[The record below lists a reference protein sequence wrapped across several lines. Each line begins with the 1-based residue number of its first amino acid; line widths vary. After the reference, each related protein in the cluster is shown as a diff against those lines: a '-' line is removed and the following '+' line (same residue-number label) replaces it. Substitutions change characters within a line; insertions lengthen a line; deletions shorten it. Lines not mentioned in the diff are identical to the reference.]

1 MAHELSAH
9 QLNNV
14 RLFLA
19 SPGGVEDERNAV
31 HRLTDELNV
40 TIRRHG
46 WQVEVLDWEDR
57 APATGR
63 AQENINADVERCD
76 IFLGIVWDRWGTPTG
91 EQSSGFGEEW
101 HLAKARW
108 QSTGK
113 PELWLCF
120 KDIDDE
126 LRAKSDDQLTR
137 VVEFRRSVQREEV
150 AFYKT
155 FRSPAEL
162 EVAVRREL
170 LDEVLKRAGLSRE
183 AIGPIAVDWS
193 AALSHEPVALVRDG
207 PERERLAR
215 ELAESDPK
223 RAADMLLELANE
235 VEDLGFDN
243 VGEGLR
249 DRAAAALD
257 DSGRHE
263 EALSTWRRLLMKAVE
278 SGHPLEAEHAAHRL
292 GERLPPEQH
301 WEARAWTACVE
312 WPAGP
317 AHAVEQL
324 SAALQA
330 TAARPVDL
338 EVRRL
343 WRRRRWE
350 ICLFS
355 GNAAR
360 VVEDARR
367 LSDGEADEYDDDLS
381 LLRAEALSAMS
392 DPAADVAWRE
402 LRAIS
407 LDVAHSDPQRSGRL
421 TARWGVRLTEQ
432 HDWTAAEEAFVRA
445 ATLWSRVPGIE
456 EESAECF
463 FSAQLVGHL
472 AGEWIPRGW
481 SWQPLA
487 ASLRGTRDSFA
498 ARAKA
503 REQSGMA
510 AHADRS
516 FREAHQHFA
525 LALAIHRRAGHLRG
539 IHAATGMLADVA
551 RDAGDPVEAVL
562 RYCEVGNGK
571 DAAKIAADAPAREL
585 TERLSVGRTEWETR
599 AACTVLAVIGRHAT
613 EERAAAMLASVLH
626 LSRKPRKELR
636 NPETE
641 AVEAL
646 REIAV
651 ALADQDA
658 HEAIER
664 LVELLG
670 CGDYRLERSAADGLR
685 MLVELERVDEA
696 DALIVRFARSRWGDD
711 VSPHWVAERL
721 DTPARVAVVR
731 EAALRGDAR
740 AMFAL
745 GLAGLVS
752 GDHDVERAC
761 STYIS
766 GLVGSNLG
774 HVPDGSGVWG
784 LMALDLMGAVAAYCP
799 SEDLRRTLAD
809 MLLVYA
815 LETMWPMVNRVSAV
829 RGLLELAPTLE
840 PTAYVDAL
848 RPLAVPAADLDE
860 TERLGG
866 LHPPVSRGELEAT
879 ALTVAASLASPKPL
893 SQWLRDGALRA
904 RTDER
909 TAVRAAA
916 WQGAASTS
924 DLPLD
929 GAIELALTDSEYP
942 VRSAALHCWRKRAD
956 QLPPARVLDRLVG
969 DSVPAMRIDVLDM
982 LARANAGTGEPHAKA
997 VLADED
1003 AFVRRLAAMRFQAAG

>member
-1 MAHELSAH
+1 MTREPPAH

-40 TIRRHG
+40 AIRRHG
-46 WQVEVLDWEDR
+46 WQVEVLGWEDR

-63 AQENINADVERCD
+63 AQDSINPDVERCD

-91 EQSSGFGEEW
+91 EQSSGFAEEW

-108 QSTGK
+108 RSTGK

-120 KDIDDE
+120 KEIDDE
-126 LRAKSDDQLTR
+126 RRAESDDQLTR
-137 VVEFRRSVQREEV
+137 VLEFRRSVQLEEV
-150 AFYKT
+150 AFYKP
-155 FRSPAEL
+155 FGSPAEL

-170 LDEVLKRAGLSRE
+170 LDEILKRAGLSRE
-183 AIGPIAVDWS
+183 AIGPITVDWS
-193 AALSHEPVALVRDG
+193 AALSHEPVALLRDG

-215 ELAESDPK
+215 ELAESDPE

-235 VEDLGFDN
+235 VENLGFDN
-243 VGEGLR
+243 VGEDLR
-249 DRAAAALD
+249 DRAATALD

-278 SGHPLEAEHAAHRL
+278 SGHPLDAEDAARRL

-312 WPAGP
+312 WPADS
-317 AHAVEQL
+317 AHAVEHL

-330 TAARPVDL
+330 TAARPVDV

-343 WRRRRWE
+343 WQRTLWE

-367 LSDGEADEYDDDLS
+367 LSDGEADGNDDDLS

-407 LDVAHSDPQRSGRL
+407 LGVADSDPRRSARL

-445 ATLWSRVPGIE
+445 ATLWSRVPGME

-463 FSAQLVGHL
+463 FSAQLAGHL

-481 SWQPLA
+481 SWGPLA
-487 ASLRGTRDSFA
+487 ASLRGRREGFA

-516 FREAHQHFA
+516 FREAHKHFA
-525 LALAIHRRAGHLRG
+525 LALAVHRRAGHLRG
-539 IHAATGMLADVA
+539 VHAATGMLADGA

-571 DAAKIAADAPAREL
+571 DAATIAADAPAREL
-585 TERLSVGRTEWETR
+585 TERLPVGRTEWETR
-599 AACTVLAVIGRHAT
+599 AACAVLGVIGRHAT
-613 EERAAAMLASVLH
+613 EERAAAMLASVLE

-651 ALADQDA
+651 ALSDQDA
-658 HEAIER
+658 REAIER
-664 LVELLG
+664 LDELLDS
-670 CGDYRLERSAADGLR
+670 GDYRLERIAADGLR
-685 MLVELERVDEA
+685 MLVELERA
-696 DALIVRFARSRWGDD
+696 DKAEALIVRFARSRWDD
-711 VSPHWVAERL
+711 VSPRWVAERL
-721 DTPARVAVVR
+721 DTPARIAVVR
-731 EAALRGDAR
+731 EAAVRGNPR
-740 AMFAL
+740 AIYAL
-745 GLAGLVS
+745 GMAGLVS

-766 GLVGSNLG
+766 GLVESNLG
-774 HVPDGSGVWG
+774 HVPDGNGVWG
-784 LMALDLMGAVAAYCP
+784 LMALDLMGGVAAYCP
-799 SEDLRRTLAD
+799 SEDLRREFAD

-829 RGLLELAPTLE
+829 RGLFELAPTLGR
-840 PTAYVDAL
+840 TAYVDAL
-848 RPLAVPAADLDE
+848 RPLADPAADLDE
-860 TERLGG
+860 AERLNA
-866 LHPPVSRGELEAT
+866 LRPQWVSRGELEAT
-879 ALTVAASLASPKPL
+879 ALAVAATLSPEPL
-893 SQWLRDGALRA
+893 CQWLREAALRA

-909 TAVRAAA
+909 TPVRAAA
-916 WQGAASTS
+916 WEGAASTS
-924 DLPLD
+924 DLPID
-929 GAIELALTDSEYP
+929 GAIELALTDPEYR
-942 VRSAALHCWRKRAD
+942 VRSAALHCWRKRPD
-956 QLPPARVLDRLVG
+956 QLPPARVLDRLVE
-969 DSVPAMRIDVLDM
+969 DSFAAIRIDIVDM
-982 LARANAGTGEPHAKA
+982 LARANIGTAEPHAKT

-1003 AFVRRLAAMRFQAAG
+1003 AFVRRVAAIRLQEAG

>member
-1 MAHELSAH
+1 M
-9 QLNNV
+9 
-14 RLFLA
+14 
-19 SPGGVEDERNAV
+19 
-31 HRLTDELNV
+31 
-40 TIRRHG
+40 
-46 WQVEVLDWEDR
+46 
-57 APATGR
+57 
-63 AQENINADVERCD
+63 
-76 IFLGIVWDRWGTPTG
+76 
-91 EQSSGFGEEW
+91 
-101 HLAKARW
+101 
-108 QSTGK
+108 
-113 PELWLCF
+113 
-120 KDIDDE
+120 
-126 LRAKSDDQLTR
+126 
-137 VVEFRRSVQREEV
+137 
-150 AFYKT
+150 
-155 FRSPAEL
+155 
-162 EVAVRREL
+162 
-170 LDEVLKRAGLSRE
+170 
-183 AIGPIAVDWS
+183 
-193 AALSHEPVALVRDG
+193 
-207 PERERLAR
+207 
-215 ELAESDPK
+215 
-223 RAADMLLELANE
+223 
-235 VEDLGFDN
+235 
-243 VGEGLR
+243 
-249 DRAAAALD
+249 
-257 DSGRHE
+257 
-263 EALSTWRRLLMKAVE
+263 
-278 SGHPLEAEHAAHRL
+278 
-292 GERLPPEQH
+292 
-301 WEARAWTACVE
+301 
-312 WPAGP
+312 
-317 AHAVEQL
+317 
-324 SAALQA
+324 
-330 TAARPVDL
+330 
-338 EVRRL
+338 
-343 WRRRRWE
+343 
-350 ICLFS
+350 
-355 GNAAR
+355 
-360 VVEDARR
+360 
-367 LSDGEADEYDDDLS
+367 
-381 LLRAEALSAMS
+381 
-392 DPAADVAWRE
+392 
-402 LRAIS
+402 
-407 LDVAHSDPQRSGRL
+407 
-421 TARWGVRLTEQ
+421 
-432 HDWTAAEEAFVRA
+432 
-445 ATLWSRVPGIE
+445 
-456 EESAECF
+456 
-463 FSAQLVGHL
+463 
-472 AGEWIPRGW
+472 
-481 SWQPLA
+481 
-487 ASLRGTRDSFA
+487 
-498 ARAKA
+498 
-503 REQSGMA
+503 
-510 AHADRS
+510 
-516 FREAHQHFA
+516 
-525 LALAIHRRAGHLRG
+525 
-539 IHAATGMLADVA
+539 
-551 RDAGDPVEAVL
+551 
-562 RYCEVGNGK
+562 
-571 DAAKIAADAPAREL
+571 
-585 TERLSVGRTEWETR
+585 
-599 AACTVLAVIGRHAT
+599 
-613 EERAAAMLASVLH
+613 
-626 LSRKPRKELR
+626 
-636 NPETE
+636 
-641 AVEAL
+641 EAL

-685 MLVELERVDEA
+685 MLVELERVDGA
-696 DALIVRFARSRWGDD
+696 DALIVRFARSRWGND
-711 VSPHWVAERL
+711 VSPHWVAQRL

-761 STYIS
+761 SAYIA